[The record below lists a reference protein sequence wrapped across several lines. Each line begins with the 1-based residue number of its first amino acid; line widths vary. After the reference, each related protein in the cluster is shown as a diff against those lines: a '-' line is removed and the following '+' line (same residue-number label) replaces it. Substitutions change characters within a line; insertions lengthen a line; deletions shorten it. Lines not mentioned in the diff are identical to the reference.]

1 VNERPRVARTNAV
14 KSLRLAEDQDFQDR
28 ESQLMFSCAQYLSK
42 DMQNI
47 VLGGEMQARIL
58 KIMEKE
64 DREFTILKSRCSK
77 IALIQGHMSRTF
89 STADSGDTTLSL
101 ELNNQKSY

>member
-1 VNERPRVARTNAV
+1 
-14 KSLRLAEDQDFQDR
+14 
-28 ESQLMFSCAQYLSK
+28 
-42 DMQNI
+42 
-47 VLGGEMQARIL
+47 MQARIL

-64 DREFTILKSRCSK
+64 DREFTISKSRCSK

-89 STADSGDTTLSL
+89 STTDPGDTTLSL